1 VILCELIEGTLVR
14 RAVTQKDTQGV
25 VQQNCPAAP
34 RDTLSPCTTSRA
46 WNMRL
51 ELGASRRL
59 TLQRACLAAAAVLS
73 PQLPASAW
81 CGEKYPSWAYF
92 LKWDETSVPFEWDGQ
107 KGEVYC
113 RVVGDKRRESN
124 TGVPP
129 VLLVGNP
136 GMGYDYLENLEA
148 LTVSD
153 RRVIEIA
160 FAGTR
165 GDVPASMRSV
175 GACAAQLEAV
185 CRKLQLP
192 AAHVLAHGLG
202 AAPALK
208 LLGDGQTPRVALRS
222 LTLVS
227 PYGTLEDLRPAA
239 RPPEGV
245 AAFVLPT
252 TDPKAPA
259 SCIADATASTN
270 AKLWLGAGEVGRERL
285 GGEALVRALQPA
297 AALKVATLVAWG
309 GEGAPEP
316 LCRPPLPHPHRLL
329 TPAVPPAADVVEPSW
344 DATAL
349 QQSNVNLRQYS
360 SSGHLP
366 FIEQSEGFLTEYLDF
381 LDAADGVKTSRELI
395 IDPPSLKSIQSKSI

>member
-1 VILCELIEGTLVR
+1 MYRVEHAT
-14 RAVTQKDTQGV
+14 
-25 VQQNCPAAP
+25 
-34 RDTLSPCTTSRA
+34 
-46 WNMRL
+46 
-51 ELGASRRL
+51 SRRL
-59 TLQRACLAAAAVLS
+59 ALQRACLAAAAVLS
-73 PQLPASAW
+73 PRLPASAW

-113 RVVGDKRRESN
+113 RVVGDKQRESK

-136 GMGYDYLENLEA
+136 GLGHDYLENLEA

-153 RRVIEIA
+153 RRVIEVA

-192 AAHVLAHGLG
+192 AVHVLAHGLG

-208 LLGDGQTPRVALRS
+208 LLGDGQVPPRVPLRS

-227 PYGTLEDLRPAA
+227 PYGTNEDLRPAA
-239 RPPEGV
+239 RPPEGT
-245 AAFVLPT
+245 ASFLLST
-252 TDPKAPA
+252 TNPKAPA

-270 AKLWLGAGEVGRERL
+270 AKLWLGAGEAGRERL
-285 GGEALVRALQPA
+285 GGEALVQVLQPA

-309 GEGAPEP
+309 GEGAPAP
-316 LCRPPLPHPHRLL
+316 LWPALAPGGAPRSLSPTPAPHLPHPRTCPRTAALAAPCVPCHRQL
-329 TPAVPPAADVVEPSW
+329 TWSSRAGTWRRCSARTSTYASTRAAATCPSSSRARASSPSTSTSSTPPTESRPAA
-344 DATAL
+344 
-349 QQSNVNLRQYS
+349 S
-360 SSGHLP
+360 SSSTRP
-366 FIEQSEGFLTEYLDF
+366 RS
-381 LDAADGVKTSRELI
+381 SR
-395 IDPPSLKSIQSKSI
+395 

>member
-1 VILCELIEGTLVR
+1 
-14 RAVTQKDTQGV
+14 
-25 VQQNCPAAP
+25 
-34 RDTLSPCTTSRA
+34 
-46 WNMRL
+46 MRL
-51 ELGASRRL
+51 EHATSRRL
-59 TLQRACLAAAAVLS
+59 TLQRACIAAAAVLS
-73 PQLPASAW
+73 PHLPASAW

-113 RVVGDKRRESN
+113 RVVGDKQRESK

-136 GMGYDYLENLEA
+136 GLGHDYLENLEA
-148 LTVSD
+148 VTVSD
-153 RRVIEIA
+153 RRVIEVA

-192 AAHVLAHGLG
+192 AVHVLAHGLG

-208 LLGDGQTPRVALRS
+208 LLGDGQAPPRVPLRS

-227 PYGTLEDLRPAA
+227 PYGTNEDLRPAA
-239 RPPEGV
+239 RLPEGT
-245 AAFVLPT
+245 ASFLLST
-252 TDPKAPA
+252 TNPKAPA

-270 AKLWLGAGEVGRERL
+270 AKLWLGAGEAGRERL
-285 GGEALVRALQPA
+285 GGEALVQVLQPA

-309 GEGAPEP
+309 GEGAPAP
-316 LCRPPLPHPHRLL
+316 LRRPRPGWRAALPGPPPLPHPTPKHMPAHRRLSCAVSH
-329 TPAVPPAADVVEPSW
+329 AVPPAADVVEPSW
-344 DATAL
+344 DVAAL
-349 QQSNVNLRQYS
+349 QRANVNLRQYS
-360 SSGHLP
+360 ASGHLP
-366 FIEQSEGFLTEYLDF
+366 FIEQSEGFLTEFLDF

-395 IDPPSLKSIQSKSI
+395 IDPPSLKALQSSSI

>member
-1 VILCELIEGTLVR
+1 MQVLQTTCNGGARLCHGENCRLHMCMHMHVATLR
-14 RAVTQKDTQGV
+14 IY
-25 VQQNCPAAP
+25 
-34 RDTLSPCTTSRA
+34 SRSSRV
-46 WNMRL
+46 NMRV
-51 ELGASRRL
+51 EVGATRRL

-192 AAHVLAHGLG
+192 AVHVLAHGLG

-208 LLGDGQTPRVALRS
+208 LLGGGQTPRVPLRS

-227 PYGTLEDLRPAA
+227 PYGTLEDLRLAA
-239 RPPEGV
+239 RPPEGTV
-245 AAFVLPT
+245 SFVLPT

-270 AKLWLGAGEVGRERL
+270 AKLWLGAGEAGRERL
-285 GGEALVRALQPA
+285 GGEALVQALQAA

-309 GEGAPEP
+309 GEGAPAP
-316 LCRPPLPHPHRLL
+316 LWRPTPVAPRGLL
-329 TPAVPPAADVVEPSW
+329 SPTPAPAAPPAHLRR
-344 DATAL
+344 ATG
-349 QQSNVNLRQYS
+349 S
-360 SSGHLP
+360 
-366 FIEQSEGFLTEYLDF
+366 
-381 LDAADGVKTSRELI
+381 
-395 IDPPSLKSIQSKSI
+395 

>member
-1 VILCELIEGTLVR
+1 
-14 RAVTQKDTQGV
+14 
-25 VQQNCPAAP
+25 
-34 RDTLSPCTTSRA
+34 
-46 WNMRL
+46 MRL
-51 ELGASRRL
+51 EQATSRRL
-59 TLQRACLAAAAVLS
+59 ALQRACLAAAAVLS
-73 PQLPASAW
+73 PHLPASAW

-113 RVVGDKRRESN
+113 RVVGDKQRESK

-136 GMGYDYLENLEA
+136 GLGHDYLENLEA

-153 RRVIEIA
+153 RRVIEVA

-192 AAHVLAHGLG
+192 AVHVLAHGLG

-208 LLGDGQTPRVALRS
+208 LLGDGQALPRVPLRS

-227 PYGTLEDLRPAA
+227 PYGTNEDLRPAA
-239 RPPEGV
+239 RPPEGT
-245 AAFVLPT
+245 ASFLLST
-252 TDPKAPA
+252 TNPKAPA

-270 AKLWLGAGEVGRERL
+270 AKLWLGAGEAGRRGTRAGAAAGGGAQGGHARRVGRRR
-285 GGEALVRALQPA
+285 RARTPVA
-297 AALKVATLVAWG
+297 SPRPWWCAALPVAHPCPTP
-309 GEGAPEP
+309 APP
-316 LCRPPLPHPHRLL
+316 AHMPAHRRLSCAVC
-329 TPAVPPAADVVEPSW
+329 AVPPAADVVEPSW
-344 DATAL
+344 DVAAL
-349 QQSNVNLRQYS
+349 QRANVNLRQYS
-360 SSGHLP
+360 GSGHLP

-395 IDPPSLKSIQSKSI
+395 IDPPSLKSLKSSSI

>member
-1 VILCELIEGTLVR
+1 
-14 RAVTQKDTQGV
+14 
-25 VQQNCPAAP
+25 
-34 RDTLSPCTTSRA
+34 
-46 WNMRL
+46 MRL
-51 ELGASRRL
+51 ELAASRRL

-92 LKWDETSVPFEWDGQ
+92 LKWDETTVPFEWDGQ

-113 RVVGDKRRESN
+113 RVVGDKLRESK

-148 LTVSD
+148 ITVSD

-192 AAHVLAHGLG
+192 AVHVLAHGLG
-202 AAPALK
+202 ASPVLK
-208 LLGDGQTPRVALRS
+208 LLGDRTAPRVPLRS

-227 PYGTLEDLRPAA
+227 PYGILEDLRPAA
-239 RPPEGV
+239 RPPEG
-245 AAFVLPT
+245 ATAFVLPT

-259 SCIADATASTN
+259 SCIADATASTS
-270 AKLWLGAGEVGRERL
+270 AKQWLEAASGRESL
-285 GGEALVRALQPA
+285 GGEALVQRLQPT
-297 AALKVATLVAWG
+297 AALKIATLVAWG
-309 GEGAPEP
+309 GEGAPAP
-316 LCRPPLPHPHRLL
+316 PWRPAPVAPCPVAPCTCGARAPVAACPMPPPHPPRLHR
-329 TPAVPPAADVVEPSW
+329 
-344 DATAL
+344 ATG
-349 QQSNVNLRQYS
+349 S
-360 SSGHLP
+360 
-366 FIEQSEGFLTEYLDF
+366 
-381 LDAADGVKTSRELI
+381 
-395 IDPPSLKSIQSKSI
+395 

>member
-1 VILCELIEGTLVR
+1 
-14 RAVTQKDTQGV
+14 
-25 VQQNCPAAP
+25 
-34 RDTLSPCTTSRA
+34 
-46 WNMRL
+46 MRL
-51 ELGASRRL
+51 ELAASRRL

-185 CRKLQLP
+185 CRTLQLP
-192 AAHVLAHGLG
+192 AVHVLAHGLG

-208 LLGDGQTPRVALRS
+208 LLGDGQTPRRVVPLRS

-239 RPPEGV
+239 RPPEGA

-270 AKLWLGAGEVGRERL
+270 AKLWLGAGEAGRQRL
-285 GGEALVRALQPA
+285 GGEALVQALQPT

-309 GEGAPEP
+309 GEGAPAP
-316 LCRPPLPHPHRLL
+316 LWRPTPVAPRGLL
-329 TPAVPPAADVVEPSW
+329 SPTPAPAAPPAHLRR
-344 DATAL
+344 ATG
-349 QQSNVNLRQYS
+349 S
-360 SSGHLP
+360 
-366 FIEQSEGFLTEYLDF
+366 
-381 LDAADGVKTSRELI
+381 
-395 IDPPSLKSIQSKSI
+395 

>member
-1 VILCELIEGTLVR
+1 
-14 RAVTQKDTQGV
+14 
-25 VQQNCPAAP
+25 
-34 RDTLSPCTTSRA
+34 
-46 WNMRL
+46 MRV
-51 ELGASRRL
+51 EHATSRRL
-59 TLQRACLAAAAVLS
+59 ALQRACLAAAAVLS
-73 PQLPASAW
+73 PHLPASAW

-113 RVVGDKRRESN
+113 RVVGDKQRESK

-136 GMGYDYLENLEA
+136 GLGHDYLENLEA

-153 RRVIEIA
+153 RRVIEVA

-192 AAHVLAHGLG
+192 AVHVLAHGLG

-208 LLGDGQTPRVALRS
+208 LLGDGQVPPRVPLRS

-227 PYGTLEDLRPAA
+227 PYGTNEDLRPAA
-239 RPPEGV
+239 RPPEGT
-245 AAFVLPT
+245 ASFLLST
-252 TDPKAPA
+252 TNPKAPA

-270 AKLWLGAGEVGRERL
+270 AKLWLGAGEAGRRGTRAGAAAGGGAQGGHARRVGRRR
-285 GGEALVRALQPA
+285 RARTPVA
-297 AALKVATLVAWG
+297 SPRPWWRAALPVA
-309 GEGAPEP
+309 
-316 LCRPPLPHPHRLL
+316 HPCP
-329 TPAVPPAADVVEPSW
+329 TPAPPAHMPAHRRLSCAVCTVPPAADVVEPSW
-344 DATAL
+344 DVAAL
-349 QQSNVNLRQYS
+349 QRANVNLRQYS
-360 SSGHLP
+360 GSGHLP

-395 IDPPSLKSIQSKSI
+395 IDPPSFKSLKSSSI

>member
-1 VILCELIEGTLVR
+1 
-14 RAVTQKDTQGV
+14 
-25 VQQNCPAAP
+25 
-34 RDTLSPCTTSRA
+34 
-46 WNMRL
+46 MRV
-51 ELGASRRL
+51 EHATSRRL
-59 TLQRACLAAAAVLS
+59 ALQRACLAAAAVLS
-73 PQLPASAW
+73 PHLPASAW

-113 RVVGDKRRESN
+113 RVVGDKQRESK

-136 GMGYDYLENLEA
+136 GLGHDYLENLEA

-153 RRVIEIA
+153 RRVIEVA

-192 AAHVLAHGLG
+192 AVHVLAHGLG

-208 LLGDGQTPRVALRS
+208 LLGDGQVPPRVPLRS

-227 PYGTLEDLRPAA
+227 PYGTNEDLRPAA
-239 RPPEGV
+239 RPPEG
-245 AAFVLPT
+245 T
-252 TDPKAPA
+252 TSFLLSTTNPKAPA

-270 AKLWLGAGEVGRERL
+270 AKLWLGAGEAGRRGTRAGAAAGGGAQGGHARRVGRRR
-285 GGEALVRALQPA
+285 RARTPVA
-297 AALKVATLVAWG
+297 SPRPWWRAALPVA
-309 GEGAPEP
+309 
-316 LCRPPLPHPHRLL
+316 HPCP
-329 TPAVPPAADVVEPSW
+329 TPAPPAHMPAHRRLSCAVCTVPPAADVVEPSW
-344 DATAL
+344 DVAAL
-349 QQSNVNLRQYS
+349 QRANVNLRQYS
-360 SSGHLP
+360 GSGHLP

-395 IDPPSLKSIQSKSI
+395 IDPPSLKSLKSSSI